1 MNKVLVI
8 AGPTAVGKTEIS
20 IEIARRINGEI
31 ICMDSRQIY
40 SHLIIGTA
48 MPDEE
53 TKKLVPHH
61 LYGSVDPRTHFT
73 AFDYKKLA
81 EKKIG
86 EILNRGNTPVLVGGT
101 GLYLD
106 ALRKGFLNVKSDY
119 GLRTYLRKLET
130 NNPGVLRKIL
140 VDLDPQRAQ
149 KIHPNDLKR
158 IIRAIEIYVIT
169 GIKMGEIVKENRQDE
184 NSFDYH
190 IIVLDRERQELHERI
205 NKRVHQMIDE
215 GLIEEVRNLLSL
227 GYSTTLNALNT
238 IGYKEVVQYLYGKID
253 FNEMVHQIKVNTRN
267 YARRQIIYFR
277 KIEGAKWINLSKTSQ
292 EEVVDQILSEF
303 I

>member
-1 MNKVLVI
+1 MNTVLVI
-8 AGPTAVGKTEIS
+8 AGPTAVGKTKVS
-20 IEIARRINGEI
+20 VEIARRINGEI

-53 TKKLVPHH
+53 TKQMIPHH
-61 LYGSVDPRTHFT
+61 LFGSIDPGTHFT
-73 AFDYKKLA
+73 AFDYKKIA

-86 EILNRGNTPVLVGGT
+86 EVLNRGNIPILVGGT

-119 GLRTYLRKLET
+119 GLRTYLRKLEK

-158 IIRAIEIYVIT
+158 IIRAIEIYVVT
-169 GIKMGEIVKENRQDE
+169 GIKMGDIVKENRQSD
-184 NSFDYH
+184 NTFDYR
-190 IIVLDRERQELHERI
+190 IFILDRERQELHERI

-215 GLIEEVRNLLSL
+215 GLIEEVQNLLSS
-227 GYSTTLNALNT
+227 GYPTTLNALNT
-238 IGYKEVVQYLYGKID
+238 IGYKEVIQYLYGKID
-253 FNEMVHQIKVNTRN
+253 FNEMIHQIKVNTRN

-277 KIEGAKWINLSKTSQ
+277 KIESAKWINLSKTNQ
-292 EEVVDQILSEF
+292 EDVVDQIVSE
-303 I
+303 II